1 MNGFQKKIPSFDGC
15 PVTSKLS
22 FVRLEWS
29 MVTIWQYSDLL
40 VQMEGQELHAR
51 MIVFDIS
58 LVLLHVMMQISK
70 LSMIPV
76 VCVLEWMLH
85 SKTYT
90 KQVKLA
96 VFVTMMGVGV
106 CTVTD
111 VHINFKGFM
120 AAVVAVLTTSLQQIV
135 SYFGSLNT
143 SIPCKFAFLS
153 EHSVCCILMLS
164 HAIRL
169 RSVSHL

>member
-1 MNGFQKKIPSFDGC
+1 
-15 PVTSKLS
+15 
-22 FVRLEWS
+22 
-29 MVTIWQYSDLL
+29 
-40 VQMEGQELHAR
+40 
-51 MIVFDIS
+51 
-58 LVLLHVMMQISK
+58 MMQISK

-96 VFVTMMGVGV
+96 VLVTMMGVGV

-135 SYFGSLNT
+135 SYFGSLST
-143 SIPCKFAFLS
+143 SIPCKFDFIS
-153 EHSVCCILMLS
+153 KHSVCSILRLS
-164 HAIRL
+164 HAMKL
-169 RSVSHL
+169 RSVSHS